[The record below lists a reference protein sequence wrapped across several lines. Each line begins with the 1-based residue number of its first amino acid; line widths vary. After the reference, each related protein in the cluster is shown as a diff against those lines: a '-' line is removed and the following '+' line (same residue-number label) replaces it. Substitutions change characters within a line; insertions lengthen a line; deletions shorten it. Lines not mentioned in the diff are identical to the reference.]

1 MIYLYAHTNHKAD
14 LDSLRRMGALWK
26 ILRDE
31 GIEAELLVNDY
42 RAQLAGREM
51 GLPLATTIETI
62 LDIDAVA
69 QLGDSVV
76 IDSSEEAP
84 ERLELYRQKFT
95 RVLRLSSCSKEGDT
109 IDPFAPES
117 YLFDPLYARA
127 ASEVKK
133 ERKVLIFRD
142 ADPEKE
148 LLAQAESFR
157 GLGLE
162 LYWGTYFYVK
172 YEEALAE
179 LFDSIYESEEY
190 EELVI
195 TSHTVV
201 TAMPQTALEARAAG
215 AAVIYLE
222 RGETPVC
229 LKERFKGL
237 GILQVK
243 MGDRSALQRAME
255 EVKPTGDMLHPQEKF
270 WVEKLQK

>member
-84 ERLELYRQKFT
+84 ERLELYRKKFAK
-95 RVLRLSSCSKEGDT
+95 VLRLSSCAQEDA

-133 ERKVLIFRD
+133 ERKILIFRD
-142 ADPEKE
+142 ADPDKE
-148 LLAQAESFR
+148 LLAQAEFFR

-179 LFDSIYESEEY
+179 LFDSIHESEEY
-190 EELVI
+190 EELVAF
-195 TSHTVV
+195 SHTIV
-201 TAMPQTALEARAAG
+201 TAMPQTALEARVAG

-222 RGETPVC
+222 RGKTPPC
-229 LKERFKGL
+229 LRERFEKL
-237 GILQVK
+237 GISCVE
-243 MGDRSALQRAME
+243 MGKRDALQEALAKASPLFGALEPAER
-255 EVKPTGDMLHPQEKF
+255 F
-270 WVEKLQK
+270 WMEKL